1 MRKPWTVFLAAL
13 ALSAASAWSAD
24 KGSKETYNLGLGYDE
39 GLVARAYIRSNIA
52 AYVGFGYYIIGA
64 DTIGR
69 QPLGKVDWKIGGEYV
84 IKTFEKIRF
93 NAFGEWCEEMTQGET
108 APTIYGN
115 TKRYSQWNTI
125 FRIGVRP
132 EWFLL
137 DQLSIDY
144 KVGLAFIQHG
154 STFKLNASRDNT
166 ENAKDR
172 YSESGVFCGRSTIL
186 KDLRDPAILLNIGIT
201 WYFVNLPFSF
211 LKK

>member
-24 KGSKETYNLGLGYDE
+24 KGSKETYNLGVGYDE

-69 QPLGKVDWKIGGEYV
+69 QPLGKVAWKLGGEYV
-84 IKTFEKIRF
+84 IKSFDKIRF
-93 NAFGEWCEEMTQGET
+93 NAFGEWREEMTQGET
-108 APTIYGN
+108 DRTIYGS
-115 TKRYSQWNTI
+115 TKRFSQWNTI
-125 FRIGVRP
+125 FRVGIRP

-137 DQLSIDY
+137 DNLSIDY
-144 KVGLAFIQHG
+144 KVGLAYIHHG
-154 STFKLNASRDNT
+154 ATFKLNESRDNT
-166 ENAKDR
+166 QNAHNSYD
-172 YSESGVFCGRSTIL
+172 ESGVFCGRSPIL
-186 KDLRDPAILLNIGIT
+186 SSLSDPALLLNIGVT
-201 WYFVNLPFSF
+201 WYFTNLPF